1 MIYVFLA
8 NGFEEIEAIAPIDML
23 RRAGVEVQTVG
34 IGTDHPTGS
43 HGITVRADLP
53 ESAVTTDGLQGV
65 ILPGGL
71 PGTTNLEAS
80 ATVQRLLEHCA
91 ANDLLI
97 AAICAAPSVLGHKG
111 LLDGRRYTCYPGFE
125 TVDGATGEPATRDG
139 NVVTGK
145 GAGAALAFARL
156 LIEALCDSDKADA
169 VCGGMQCV

>member
-111 LLDGRRYTCYPGFE
+111 LLDGRRYTCYPGF
-125 TVDGATGEPATRDG
+125 
-139 NVVTGK
+139 
-145 GAGAALAFARL
+145 
-156 LIEALCDSDKADA
+156 
-169 VCGGMQCV
+169 